1 MGDVK
6 ATVVGS
12 AVGPLEEPKLA
23 SSLPIALSRPA
34 AAAKP
39 MVNDQWTAKWHTHA
53 PDAKNVQLKWS
64 DCSGGNMHV
73 KNVDVKFNGGKA
85 VTLGEPLSVIA
96 NGKVTVHGVDC
107 AGTKA
112 GPVKI
117 EIDMNLPKIAPDASV
132 DIKVQGADSSKGGL
146 FCVDVKAT
154 VVGSAVGPLEEPK
167 AKCDGT
173 GTLPGAGPFCYHASI
188 GMLGVKENLDLK
200 VVKSV
205 DSTGIEKGTMDLVGS
220 GVSPFK
226 CKGIAITKNGQ
237 DVQPD
242 PAALKHCLPR
252 GVSLKSAKYC
262 STTDQVLVTVSDSN
276 IPVIGKSI
284 TKTATRVKCAN
295 TDGPTVTEFEDPKPL
310 KSLPVSWEVVPRV
323 GCLKAGKCCLD
334 CRSDCCSHEWHTT
347 LKCGS
352 LHRCD

>member
-1 MGDVK
+1 MNLPKIAPDASVDIKVQGADSSKGGLFCVDVK

-73 KNVDVKFNGGKA
+73 KNVDVNFNGGKA

-96 NGKVTVHGVDC
+96 NGDVDESVTGGQYTFSAKAGFIPVAKHTDTVCGTTFFNVLAIGKVTVHGVDC

-154 VVGSAVGPLEEPK
+154 VVGAAVGPLEE
-167 AKCDGT
+167 
-173 GTLPGAGPFCYHASI
+173 
-188 GMLGVKENLDLK
+188 
-200 VVKSV
+200 
-205 DSTGIEKGTMDLVGS
+205 
-220 GVSPFK
+220 
-226 CKGIAITKNGQ
+226 
-237 DVQPD
+237 
-242 PAALKHCLPR
+242 
-252 GVSLKSAKYC
+252 
-262 STTDQVLVTVSDSN
+262 
-276 IPVIGKSI
+276 
-284 TKTATRVKCAN
+284 
-295 TDGPTVTEFEDPKPL
+295 PKPL

-334 CRSDCCSHEWHTT
+334 CRGDCCSHEWHTT